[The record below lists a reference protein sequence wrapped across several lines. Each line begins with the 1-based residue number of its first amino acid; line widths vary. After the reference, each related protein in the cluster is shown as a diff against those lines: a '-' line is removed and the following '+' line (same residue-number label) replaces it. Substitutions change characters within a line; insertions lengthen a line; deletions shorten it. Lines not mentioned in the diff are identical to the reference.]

1 MKKVLAILILLLIL
15 SGCKPSESI
24 TMIVPYGTPELSQL
38 YMEDSN
44 DYMVDIVQGADPLIS
59 AFGSISHDVIF
70 APTHLGAKMYNSMP
84 SYLLAASIIW
94 GNYYIVSSTMY
105 TLEELSGKEIVV
117 FGQNQT
123 SDIII
128 RYISSTLN
136 ITPNFTYVDSVS
148 TATSLFL
155 ADSNK
160 IVMLA
165 EPSLSLIKQSMPN
178 VQVIDLQQSYEIITG
193 RNSYP
198 QSSVFVK
205 SSLSDRIVKKIMN
218 DLESSIQLVNSK
230 ITESAQL
237 SVHLGM
243 GMNQAVVESAIPLSN
258 IRFVNA
264 KDAQIDIVYYFE
276 IIMSLNPALIGAIPN
291 DSFYFGG

>member
-24 TMIVPYGTPELSQL
+24 TMIVPYGSPELSQL
-38 YMEDSN
+38 YMEESN

-94 GNYYIVSSTMY
+94 GNYYIISNTTY
-105 TLEELSGKEIVV
+105 TLEELSNKEVVV

-128 RYISSTLN
+128 RYITTTLN
-136 ITPNFTYVDSVS
+136 ITPDFIYVDSVS
-148 TATSLFL
+148 TATSLFIS
-155 ADSNK
+155 DSNR
-160 IVMLA
+160 IVMVA

-178 VQVIDLQQSYEIITG
+178 VKVIDLQQAYLEITG
-193 RNSYP
+193 KDSYP
-198 QSSVFVK
+198 QSSVFIK
-205 SSLSDRIVKKIMN
+205 SSLSKHIVEKIMG
-218 DLESSIQLVNSK
+218 DLESSIALVNSK
-230 ITESAQL
+230 ITETAEL
-237 SVHLGM
+237 SVSLGM
-243 GMNQAVVESAIPLSN
+243 GMSQAVVESAIPLSN
-258 IRFVNA
+258 IRFVHA
-264 KDAQIDIVYYFE
+264 QDAQTDIVYYFE
-276 IIMSLNPALIGAIPN
+276 IIMSLNSALISSIP
-291 DSFYFGG
+291 DESFYFGD

>member
-24 TMIVPYGTPELSQL
+24 TMIVPYGSPELSQL
-38 YMEDSN
+38 YMEESN

-94 GNYYIVSSTMY
+94 GNYYIISNTTY
-105 TLEELSGKEIVV
+105 TLEELSNKEVVV

-128 RYISSTLN
+128 RYITTTLN
-136 ITPNFTYVDSVS
+136 ITPDFIYVDSVS
-148 TATSLFL
+148 TATSLFIS
-155 ADSNK
+155 DSSR
-160 IVMLA
+160 IVMVA

-178 VQVIDLQQSYEIITG
+178 VKVIDLQQAYLEITG
-193 RNSYP
+193 KDSYP
-198 QSSVFVK
+198 QSSVFIK
-205 SSLSDRIVKKIMN
+205 SSLSKHIVEKIMG
-218 DLESSIQLVNSK
+218 DLESSIALVNSK
-230 ITESAQL
+230 ITETAEL
-237 SVHLGM
+237 SVSLGM
-243 GMNQAVVESAIPLSN
+243 GMSQAVVESAIPLSN
-258 IRFVNA
+258 IRFVHA
-264 KDAQIDIVYYFE
+264 QDAQTDIVYYFE
-276 IIMSLNPALIGAIPN
+276 IIMSLNSALISSIP
-291 DSFYFGG
+291 DESFYFGD

>member
-24 TMIVPYGTPELSQL
+24 TMIVPYGSPELSQL
-38 YMEDSN
+38 YMEESN

-94 GNYYIVSSTMY
+94 GNYYIVSNTTY
-105 TLEELSGKEIVV
+105 TLEELSNKEVVV

-128 RYISSTLN
+128 RYITTTLN
-136 ITPNFTYVDSVS
+136 ITPDFIYVDSVS
-148 TATSLFL
+148 TATSLFIS
-155 ADSNK
+155 DSSR
-160 IVMLA
+160 IVMVA

-178 VQVIDLQQSYEIITG
+178 VKVIDLQQAYLEITG
-193 RNSYP
+193 KDSYP
-198 QSSVFVK
+198 QSSVFIK
-205 SSLSDRIVKKIMN
+205 SSLSKHIVEKIMG
-218 DLESSIQLVNSK
+218 DLESSIALVNSK
-230 ITESAQL
+230 ITETAEL
-237 SVHLGM
+237 SVSLGM
-243 GMNQAVVESAIPLSN
+243 GMSQAVVESAIPLSN
-258 IRFVNA
+258 IRFVHA
-264 KDAQIDIVYYFE
+264 QDAQTEIVYYFE
-276 IIMSLNPALIGAIPN
+276 IIMSLNSALISSIP
-291 DSFYFGG
+291 DESFYFGD

>member
-1 MKKVLAILILLLIL
+1 MKKILATFILLLML

-38 YMEDSN
+38 YMEESN

-94 GNYYIVSSTMY
+94 GNYYIVSSSTY
-105 TLEELSGKEIVV
+105 TLEELSNQEVVV

-128 RYISSTLN
+128 RYITATRN
-136 ITPNFTYVDSVS
+136 ITPDFTYVDSVS
-148 TATSLFL
+148 TATSLFIS
-155 ADSNK
+155 DSSK
-160 IVMLA
+160 IVMVA

-178 VQVIDLQQSYEIITG
+178 VKVIDLQQSYLEITG
-193 RNSYP
+193 KDSYP
-198 QSSVFVK
+198 QSSVFIK
-205 SSLSDRIVKKIMN
+205 SSLSKHIVQKIMS
-218 DLESSIQLVNSK
+218 DLESSIARVNLE
-230 ITESAQL
+230 ITESAAL
-237 SVHLGM
+237 SVSLGM

-258 IRFVNA
+258 IRFVHA
-264 KDAQIDIVYYFE
+264 QDAIEDVIYYFD
-276 IIMSLNPALIGAIPN
+276 IIMTMNPALIGAIPN
-291 DSFYFGG
+291 DTFYYGD